1 MGYSMEEGIP
11 ENVGGVSS
19 GMVDMQVPDN
29 TSNLTCGHDG
39 SQDWSF
45 GGTPLPSSGQYLED
59 FEKTAGLSWSSDHN
73 LAPDH
78 PHVHC

>member
-11 ENVGGVSS
+11 ENLGGVSS
-19 GMVDMQVPDN
+19 GMVDMQVLDN
-29 TSNLTCGHDG
+29 TSHLTCGHDG

-45 GGTPLPSSGQYLED
+45 GGTLLLSSGQYKD

-73 LAPDH
+73 LAP
-78 PHVHC
+78 PTCAMLG